1 MYTFFHYENDGE
13 KCLPPK
19 MKSQWL
25 FKMSHFH
32 IEHPVWYRSNI
43 KKFFSWNQ
51 NIHMKIIIPDETK
64 TESIGVTPKPIKSD
78 FGPAF
83 EVWSGGGINSW
94 DNLLKELGQK

>member
-32 IEHPVWYRSNI
+32 IEHPVYY
-43 KKFFSWNQ
+43 K
-51 NIHMKIIIPDETK
+51 PG
-64 TESIGVTPKPIKSD
+64 TESSPATNINVGSSKGNFSPGVMQKSWINPKGSTPSTGESK
-78 FGPAF
+78 
-83 EVWSGGGINSW
+83 INPLMS
-94 DNLLKELGQK
+94 KHPCFK

>member
-32 IEHPVWYRSNI
+32 IEHPVLSREKKYIPRS
-43 KKFFSWNQ
+43 KD
-51 NIHMKIIIPDETK
+51 IILIEFA
-64 TESIGVTPKPIKSD
+64 SD
-78 FGPAF
+78 
-83 EVWSGGGINSW
+83 VNRSRSL
-94 DNLLKELGQK
+94 DD